1 MKIYIRK
8 STIYVFLYAVLA
20 VVFYF
25 VAGRDALDG
34 IIDFQ
39 FYADSLT
46 YEKAYLQN
54 SFSSVSDMVSVGN
67 NYLGPLLLLETVG
80 GNRVL
85 ILLVNILIL
94 FWSMGLV
101 GRGKE
106 PSRQGVLVFLLFLS
120 PITFFSLISINKE
133 IFSLLAMAFMV
144 AWVGR
149 RRLGYVV
156 LCLLCSLLVRW
167 QFTLFV
173 IIVFVSLSPLNFLRF
188 RRGWYLVILLLSLSL
203 VYRLM
208 LGHFSSINDI
218 ADLGGA
224 QNEGTGLYTQFIRL
238 QNQGLYFLIFLP
250 KALHAMYG
258 LIFKADHLLSP
269 ADFYNDFVVTLHCIS
284 AFLVFCLVILR
295 GKMRLSDDLVFIS
308 VIYCAVF
315 VLSPIYAP
323 RYFYPVFFLLCLV
336 LSRPKPVPSI
346 IGTIDDESDA
356 NASGSL
362 N

>member
-8 STIYVFLYAVLA
+8 STIYVFLYAALA
-20 VVFYF
+20 VMFYF

-34 IIDFQ
+34 VIDFQ

-46 YEKAYLQN
+46 YEKAYLES

-67 NYLGPLLLLETVG
+67 NYLGPLLLLEAVG
-80 GNRVL
+80 GSRILVL
-85 ILLVNILIL
+85 FVNILIL
-94 FWSMGLV
+94 FWSIRLI
-101 GRGKE
+101 GKGDDA
-106 PSRQGVLVFLLFLS
+106 RLGTMVFLLFLS

-133 IFSLLAMAFMV
+133 IISMLAMAFMV
-144 AWVGR
+144 AWVRR

-156 LCLLCSLLVRW
+156 LCLLCSFFVRW
-167 QFTLFV
+167 QFT
-173 IIVFVSLSPLNFLRF
+173 VFVLLVFISFSPLNFLRY
-188 RRGWYLVILLLSLSL
+188 RRGWYLAILLVSLSV
-203 VYRLM
+203 VYKLM
-208 LGHFSSINDI
+208 LGYFSGITDI
-218 ADLGGA
+218 AEMGGM

-238 QNQGLYFLIFLP
+238 QNEGLYFLIFVP

-269 ADFYNDFVVTLHCIS
+269 VDFYNDFVVTLHCIA

-295 GKMRLSDDLVFIS
+295 GKLRLSDDLVFIS
-308 VIYCAVF
+308 VMYCAVF

-336 LSRPKPVPSI
+336 LSRPAAVPSAI
-346 IGTIDDESDA
+346 DASDDEPGA
-356 NASGSL
+356 TAPGNL
-362 N
+362 T